1 MYCWEVPT
9 LAHYQSSLF
18 AQGEPS
24 LKDRSEFHRILL
36 DDSTW
41 IDLSPG
47 WVQGADELFASL
59 HQELEWRGGSRPMYG
74 ELVKEPRLHAS
85 LSGIDQRHAVVGSM
99 SDFLATRYGPGINA
113 GFANLYR
120 DGNDSVAWH
129 ADRIGRHEVD
139 PVVAIVSLGAP
150 RKFALRPMGGGSS
163 ERFVLNSGDLLVMGG
178 ACQHT
183 WEHAIPKMVC
193 AEPRMSLS
201 FRHIPDDPS
210 LDWWYQPEA
219 PATK

>member
-1 MYCWEVPT
+1 MST

-36 DDSTW
+36 DDATW

-74 ELVKEPRLHAS
+74 KLVKEPRLHAS
-85 LSGIDQRHAVVGSM
+85 LSGVDQRHAVVGSM

-129 ADRIGRHEVD
+129 ADRIGRHEND
-139 PVVAIVSLGAP
+139 PIVAIVSLGAP
-150 RKFALRPMGGGSS
+150 RKFALRPWVVAPRNDLYSTPATFWLWVAPVSTHGNTPFRKWS
-163 ERFVLNSGDLLVMGG
+163 VLNR
-178 ACQHT
+178 
-183 WEHAIPKMVC
+183 E
-193 AEPRMSLS
+193 
-201 FRHIPDDPS
+201 
-210 LDWWYQPEA
+210 
-219 PATK
+219 